1 MRHVKVSL
9 VDLQVSESA
18 GLHESSEVMRAV
30 GKALF
35 GSFLT
40 AKPALLE
47 PIYKTTISVPL
58 ELVGECERI
67 IAARRGRIALFEEQG
82 LLAAITGFVPV
93 AESFGLSRE
102 LRSATSGRAFWQSS
116 LECWERVPDN
126 LTTEIVAGIRSR
138 KGLPSSVPKPEVFL
152 EAEH

>member
-1 MRHVKVSL
+1 
-9 VDLQVSESA
+9 
-18 GLHESSEVMRAV
+18 MRAV

-40 AKPALLE
+40 AKPILLE
-47 PIYKTTISVPL
+47 PIYKTIISVPM

-67 IAARRGRIALFEEQG
+67 VASRRGRIARFEQHG
-82 LLAAITGFVPV
+82 LLAVITGFVPV

-116 LECWERVPDN
+116 LECWEPAPDK
-126 LTTEIVAGIRSR
+126 LTAEILADIRAR
-138 KGLPSSVPKPEVFL
+138 KGLPTGVPKPEAFL
-152 EAEH
+152 EADR